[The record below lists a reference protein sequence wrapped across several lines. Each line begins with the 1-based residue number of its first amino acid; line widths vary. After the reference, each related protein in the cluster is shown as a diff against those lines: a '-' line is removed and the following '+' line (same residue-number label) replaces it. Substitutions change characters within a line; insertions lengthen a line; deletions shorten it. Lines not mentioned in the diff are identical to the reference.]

1 MSRRRLQP
9 PSLLSLAIESGVRNI
24 SRIPD
29 LSSLPDHIVFDL
41 FQGTVREGK
50 LNDKILKVF
59 IATDNKEVLTYIQRL
74 GIKRVV
80 LPVLPT
86 RCSGKF
92 EF

>member
-1 MSRRRLQP
+1 MSRKLQP
-9 PSLLSLAIESGVRNI
+9 PSLLSLSIESGIRNI

-29 LSSLPDHIVFDL
+29 LSSLPDHVVFDL